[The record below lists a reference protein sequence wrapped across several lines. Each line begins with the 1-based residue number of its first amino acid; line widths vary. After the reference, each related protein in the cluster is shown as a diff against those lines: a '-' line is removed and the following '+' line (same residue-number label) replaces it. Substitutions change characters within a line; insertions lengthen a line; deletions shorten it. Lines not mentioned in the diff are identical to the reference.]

1 MKLDAYD
8 IILAPVV
15 NEKSTK
21 LSEHDQVVFTVANAA
36 TKPEI
41 KAAVEK
47 LFNVKVKAVNTIVRK
62 GKIKTFRGI
71 RARQGDVKKAIVTL
85 AEGHRIDVTTGV

>member
-8 IILAPVV
+8 IIVAPVV
-15 NEKSTK
+15 NEKATK
-21 LSEHDQVVFTVANAA
+21 LSEHDQVVFTVAPQA

-47 LFNVKVKAVNTIVRK
+47 IFNVKVKAVNTIVRK
-62 GKIKTFRGI
+62 GKMKVFRGI

-85 AEGHRIDVTTGV
+85 EEGHRIDVTTGV